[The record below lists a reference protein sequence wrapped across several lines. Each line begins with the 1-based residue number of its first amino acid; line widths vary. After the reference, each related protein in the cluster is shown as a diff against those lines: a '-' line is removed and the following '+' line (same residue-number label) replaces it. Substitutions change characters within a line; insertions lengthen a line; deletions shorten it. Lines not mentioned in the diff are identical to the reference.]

1 LRVEAWCARL
11 GVRCLKGPRRGRG
24 PGASPIGR
32 QLKEML
38 RCAERL
44 SISYPLLFEVKNPNK
59 EGVLPIHCGVLEFT
73 AEEGT
78 VFLPYWVRAAD

>member
-1 LRVEAWCARL
+1 M
-11 GVRCLKGPRRGRG
+11 GVRSLKGPRRGRG
-24 PGASPIGR
+24 QGAGPIER
-32 QLKEML
+32 QLNEML
-38 RCAERL
+38 LCAARL
-44 SISYPLLFEVKNPNK
+44 SISYPMLFEVKNPNK